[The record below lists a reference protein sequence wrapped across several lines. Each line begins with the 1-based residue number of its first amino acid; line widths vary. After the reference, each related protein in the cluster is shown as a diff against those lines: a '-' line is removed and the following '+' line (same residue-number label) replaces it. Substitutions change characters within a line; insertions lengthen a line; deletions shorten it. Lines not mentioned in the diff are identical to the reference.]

1 MRGAEN
7 EPDPIVSK
15 APEQDLKLRR
25 SRAARAGALVIARPE
40 RETLVVS
47 GADRASWLNGLV
59 TCDVGKLA
67 AGEGTWGLLLTQQGK
82 IVSDLDVV
90 ASDQEIFLGATAGT
104 GLKSTLERFLIME
117 DAELHD
123 RSSDLAWITV
133 HGPEAAALVGSERPP
148 GAPIDWT
155 GLGGAALLV
164 ARDGLDQCVRALG
177 EREGAELGTAD
188 DLELLYI
195 ERGTPRYGAD
205 YDSRDNPHD
214 ASLERRA
221 VSWTKGCYL
230 GQEVVC
236 MQDMR
241 GKLKRRLV
249 ALALE
254 GDELPARGTPV
265 ESSGGSAGEIT
276 SAAWSALID
285 GVVALARLRAIALQ
299 PASKLA
305 VGGRSAWLLEP
316 PP

>member
-1 MRGAEN
+1 
-7 EPDPIVSK
+7 VSK
-15 APEQDLKLRR
+15 ASEEDLRLRR
-25 SRAARAGALVIARPE
+25 SRAARTGALIIARPE

-47 GADRASWLNGLV
+47 GSDRASWLNGLV
-59 TCDVGKLA
+59 TCDVGKLT
-67 AGEGTWGLLLTQQGK
+67 AGEGAWGLLLTQQGK

-90 ASDQEIFLGATAGT
+90 AGEAELFLGATAGT
-104 GLKSTLERFLIME
+104 GLKSALERFLIME
-117 DAELHD
+117 DAELQD

-133 HGPEAAALVGSERPP
+133 HGPKASALIGSEPPP

-164 ARDGLDQCVRALG
+164 ARDALDQRIQALAA
-177 EREGAELGTAD
+177 REGAEVGTAD
-188 DLELLYI
+188 DFEVLSI
-195 ERGTPRYGAD
+195 ERGLPRYGTD

-241 GKLKRRLV
+241 GKLKRRVV

-265 ESSGGSAGEIT
+265 ESAGGSAGEIT
-276 SAAWSALID
+276 SAAWSALTD
-285 GVVALARLRAIALQ
+285 GVVALARIRAAAMA
-299 PASKLA
+299 PESKLA
-305 VGGRSAWLLEP
+305 VAGRSAWPLDP